1 MITVPPHGIPVSFYS
16 TSCPPFTC
24 GRPRLSHFK
33 KVHTATVLAAFRI
46 DTGQAF
52 DLIRDRFCIAHRVQI
67 IHRIDDRNRFP
78 VPDDRKTGVRGR
90 LGRSGIRGSGFRA
103 GGLLRPCRSRRIARA
118 GRERQR
124 HGKHQQPE
132 HCIFDF
138 VHIHPYP
145 LTAPG
150 TMRPGPV

>member
-1 MITVPPHGIPVSFYS
+1 ML
-16 TSCPPFTC
+16 C
-24 GRPRLSHFK
+24 
-33 KVHTATVLAAFRI
+33 TATVLAAFRI